1 MKDIVSNEKN
11 IHLAIQDP
19 TYKKYALAMYD
30 FLIKNNFGVYW
41 NYKYNLKKSLSLASD
56 KKAQYIIIVGELENT
71 NNKYA
76 LKNLISGEQKI
87 VDLKNI
93 LDHIK

>member
-1 MKDIVSNEKN
+1 LFSNEQN

-19 TYKKYALAMYD
+19 TYKNHALEIYD
-30 FLIKNNFGVYW
+30 FLVKNNFAVYW
-41 NYKYNLKKSLSLASD
+41 NYKYNIKKSLSLASE
-56 KKAQYIIIVGELENT
+56 KKAQYIIIVGEKEKT
-71 NNKYA
+71 NNYFS

-87 VDLKNI
+87 VDLNNI